1 MAGEEDDLARLIS
14 ESRSLAIPRGMLL
27 GFGIQGAASLKPP
40 VKDKPECTCVHDCAG
55 ETRCSL
61 SGQWHVHPDSPQ
73 WPGLYGPCPI
83 HPDAPGDH

>member
-14 ESRSLAIPRGMLL
+14 ESRSLAI
-27 GFGIQGAASLKPP
+27 
-40 VKDKPECTCVHDCAG
+40 
-55 ETRCSL
+55 
-61 SGQWHVHPDSPQ
+61 HVHPDSPQ